1 MGKKLNFTRNIKIF
15 TCPATWGTRKYE
27 RTSAIFE
34 PCGQPMIRLC
44 LCTCWVDLST
54 RFTLFVMKCIK
65 IKIINDTKFMLVS
78 FDVNLMY
85 TLINVRCTRAEK
97 YFNSNATWS
106 MFDAHAQ
113 KNILIVMLQIFDNL
127 FHYKNIVTVQWIKR
141 LKLCM
146 VTMATLPPAK
156 ELKIQVVSWQN
167 EIRTLDVLK
176 SPTCTSKRYFKCSL
190 GVQFW
195 CYIDRA
201 LLLGERSKGKYST
214 AKQ

>member
-1 MGKKLNFTRNIKIF
+1 
-15 TCPATWGTRKYE
+15 
-27 RTSAIFE
+27 
-34 PCGQPMIRLC
+34 MIRLC

-54 RFTLFVMKCIK
+54 RFSLFVMKC

-97 YFNSNATWS
+97 YSP
-106 MFDAHAQ
+106 
-113 KNILIVMLQIFDNL
+113 MLLIFDNL
-127 FHYKNIVTVQWIKR
+127 FLYKNIVTVQWIKR

-176 SPTCTSKRYFKCSL
+176 SPTCVLEIVISCN
-190 GVQFW
+190 
-195 CYIDRA
+195 D
-201 LLLGERSKGKYST
+201 
-214 AKQ
+214 

>member
-1 MGKKLNFTRNIKIF
+1 
-15 TCPATWGTRKYE
+15 
-27 RTSAIFE
+27 
-34 PCGQPMIRLC
+34 
-44 LCTCWVDLST
+44 
-54 RFTLFVMKCIK
+54 
-65 IKIINDTKFMLVS
+65 
-78 FDVNLMY
+78 
-85 TLINVRCTRAEK
+85 
-97 YFNSNATWS
+97 

-176 SPTCTSKRYFKCSL
+176 SPTWVYRDAPGHIS
-190 GVQFW
+190 
-195 CYIDRA
+195 
-201 LLLGERSKGKYST
+201 
-214 AKQ
+214 

>member
-1 MGKKLNFTRNIKIF
+1 
-15 TCPATWGTRKYE
+15 
-27 RTSAIFE
+27 
-34 PCGQPMIRLC
+34 MIRLC

-54 RFTLFVMKCIK
+54 RFSLFVMKC

-85 TLINVRCTRAEK
+85 TLI
-97 YFNSNATWS
+97 

-127 FHYKNIVTVQWIKR
+127 FYYKNIVTVQWIKR

-146 VTMATLPPAK
+146 DTMATLPPAK

-176 SPTCTSKRYFKCSL
+176 SPTCNNHMQRPT
-190 GVQFW
+190 
-195 CYIDRA
+195 
-201 LLLGERSKGKYST
+201 
-214 AKQ
+214 